1 MSLKTI
7 AQKTEQ
13 IGCFLL
19 ILIIIP
25 ATLFLLYNTI
35 GLVIG
40 IIIDIFLV
48 IWTVVN
54 NRKKKDGPQ

>member
-54 NRKKKDGPQ
+54 NRKKKDGP